1 MFTIEDKFLREQL
14 DLLKRKKVDEN
25 IEWQDITDFRAEHIG
40 ALEHRD
46 TVRKGSKLLMEYVD
60 AGWVNE
66 PSGISTN
73 SSDVKKIREE
83 LELLQRERIKVQTEK
98 LEQNRWRREDVRDEM
113 IVEKIEEA
121 IKNLSPLSVP
131 SPIYD
136 VSVNGK
142 EYLLT
147 LGDCHYGKDL
157 VIRGLHNEIIN
168 EYSPEICEKRLWQ
181 LFYKVKSIIEKE
193 HIDVLNVWNLGDEL
207 DGMLRVSQL
216 MTLRYG
222 VIDSAIMFAEIF
234 ATWLNELS
242 RIVKVR
248 FQMTKDSNHCELREL
263 GQPKGSFKNDNL
275 GKVILMFLKER
286 LKDNYNIDIIE
297 NPTGFLYDTFCG
309 YNALGFHGEAKNMG
323 NALKDFSFIYNT
335 KINYLIGAHIHHG
348 KSEEVGFDTE
358 CINIPSVIGV
368 DDYSMSIRKT
378 SNPGAKLMAFEDG
391 EGLVLDYRIRL

>member
-1 MFTIEDKFLREQL
+1 
-14 DLLKRKKVDEN
+14 
-25 IEWQDITDFRAEHIG
+25 
-40 ALEHRD
+40 
-46 TVRKGSKLLMEYVD
+46 
-60 AGWVNE
+60 
-66 PSGISTN
+66 
-73 SSDVKKIREE
+73 
-83 LELLQRERIKVQTEK
+83 
-98 LEQNRWRREDVRDEM
+98 
-113 IVEKIEEA
+113 
-121 IKNLSPLSVP
+121 
-131 SPIYD
+131 
-136 VSVNGK
+136 
-142 EYLLT
+142 
-147 LGDCHYGKDL
+147 
-157 VIRGLHNEIIN
+157 
-168 EYSPEICEKRLWQ
+168 
-181 LFYKVKSIIEKE
+181 
-193 HIDVLNVWNLGDEL
+193 
-207 DGMLRVSQL
+207 

-222 VIDSAIMFAEIF
+222 VIDSTIMFAEIF

-286 LKDNYNIDIIE
+286 LKDNCNIDIIE

-309 YNALGFHGEAKNMG
+309 YNALGFHGEAKNME